1 MGPEHSHLVRDEWMD
16 RFAVAGL
23 PDEVRDKVRI
33 LALESF
39 FLCSRSTSS
48 GLYE

>member
-39 FLCSRSTSS
+39 FFAHRQWVS
-48 GLYE
+48 G